1 MDIAVVDDEKA
12 IREHI
17 CGLVEERQP
26 ESRIEAYA
34 TGGELLASGKLFD
47 IVFLDIQM
55 EGMNGIETARGLRE
69 KQADTVLV
77 FVTGI
82 EDYVFD
88 AFDLYAFQYLLKPI
102 DENKFAEVLER
113 AVREVVKKKER
124 RVLFIKSRNLTLDQS
139 EILYIESRAK
149 KVEIHTAG
157 AAQAIEIYAAMD
169 ELEGQLGENFYR
181 CHRAYIVNMDCITEY
196 DGESIT
202 LTNGDRVYLTKKKYG
217 EFFLVVSFQALLDI
231 SRYAAVI
238 LLNAA
243 DGWAP
248 DIIDWCAAKRMFAS
262 EESFGIAVKAGVAG
276 TQFIQ
281 YASIALL
288 LYFSLRKIVRDFREK
303 DYFISRTELLF
314 ILTRQRWA

>member
-1 MDIAVVDDEKA
+1 MDDEKA

-17 CGLVEERQP
+17 CGLVEEQQP

-34 TGGELLASGKLFD
+34 TGEELLASGKRFD

-55 EGMNGIETARGLRE
+55 EGMNGIEAARNLRE
-69 KQADTVLV
+69 KNANLGVEDTVLV
-77 FVTGI
+77 FITGI
-82 EDYVFD
+82 KDYVFD

-102 DENKFAEVLER
+102 DEGKFAEVLER
-113 AVREVVKKKER
+113 AVREATKKKER

-149 KVEIHTAG
+149 KVEIHTVR
-157 AAQAIEIYAAMD
+157 QTIEIYAAMD

-217 EFFLVVSFQALLDI
+217 EF
-231 SRYAAVI
+231 
-238 LLNAA
+238 
-243 DGWAP
+243 
-248 DIIDWCAAKRMFAS
+248 
-262 EESFGIAVKAGVAG
+262 VKAYMWHLQNGGV
-276 TQFIQ
+276 
-281 YASIALL
+281 S
-288 LYFSLRKIVRDFREK
+288 SV
-303 DYFISRTELLF
+303 
-314 ILTRQRWA
+314 

>member
-17 CGLVEERQP
+17 CGLVEEQQP

-34 TGGELLASGKLFD
+34 TGEELLASGKRFD

-55 EGMNGIETARGLRE
+55 EGMNGIEAARGLRE
-69 KQADTVLV
+69 KNANLGVGDTVLV

-82 EDYVFD
+82 KDYVFD

-102 DENKFAEVLER
+102 DEDKFAEVLER
-113 AVREVVKKKER
+113 AVQEAAKKKER

-149 KVEIHTAG
+149 KVEIHTKG

-202 LTNGDRVYLTKKKYG
+202 LTGGDRVYLTKKKYG
-217 EFFLVVSFQALLDI
+217 EF
-231 SRYAAVI
+231 
-238 LLNAA
+238 
-243 DGWAP
+243 
-248 DIIDWCAAKRMFAS
+248 
-262 EESFGIAVKAGVAG
+262 VKAYMWHQQNGGV
-276 TQFIQ
+276 
-281 YASIALL
+281 S
-288 LYFSLRKIVRDFREK
+288 SV
-303 DYFISRTELLF
+303 
-314 ILTRQRWA
+314 

>member
-17 CGLVEERQP
+17 CGLVEEQQP

-34 TGGELLASGKLFD
+34 TGEELLASGKRFD

-55 EGMNGIETARGLRE
+55 EGMNGIEAARNLRE
-69 KQADTVLV
+69 KNANLGVEDTVLV
-77 FVTGI
+77 FITGI
-82 EDYVFD
+82 KDYVFD

-102 DENKFAEVLER
+102 DEGKFAEVLER
-113 AVREVVKKKER
+113 AVREAAKKKER

-149 KVEIHTAG
+149 KVEIHTVR
-157 AAQAIEIYAAMD
+157 QTIEIYAAMD

-217 EFFLVVSFQALLDI
+217 EF
-231 SRYAAVI
+231 
-238 LLNAA
+238 
-243 DGWAP
+243 
-248 DIIDWCAAKRMFAS
+248 
-262 EESFGIAVKAGVAG
+262 VKAYMWHLQNGGV
-276 TQFIQ
+276 
-281 YASIALL
+281 S
-288 LYFSLRKIVRDFREK
+288 SV
-303 DYFISRTELLF
+303 
-314 ILTRQRWA
+314 

>member
-1 MDIAVVDDEKA
+1 MDIAVVDDEKV

-34 TGGELLASGKLFD
+34 TGEELLASGKRFD

-55 EGMNGIETARGLRE
+55 EGMNGIEAARSLRE
-69 KQADTVLV
+69 KNANLGVGDTVLV
-77 FVTGI
+77 FITGI
-82 EDYVFD
+82 KDYVFD

-102 DENKFAEVLER
+102 DEGKFAEVLER
-113 AVREVVKKKER
+113 AVREATKKKER

-149 KVEIHTAG
+149 KVEIHTVG

-196 DGESIT
+196 DSESIT

-217 EFFLVVSFQALLDI
+217 EFMKAYMWHLQNGGVS
-231 SRYAAVI
+231 SV
-238 LLNAA
+238 
-243 DGWAP
+243 
-248 DIIDWCAAKRMFAS
+248 
-262 EESFGIAVKAGVAG
+262 
-276 TQFIQ
+276 
-281 YASIALL
+281 
-288 LYFSLRKIVRDFREK
+288 
-303 DYFISRTELLF
+303 
-314 ILTRQRWA
+314 

>member
-17 CGLVEERQP
+17 CGLVEEQQP

-34 TGGELLASGKLFD
+34 TGEELLASGKRFD

-55 EGMNGIETARGLRE
+55 EGMNGIEAARSLRE
-69 KQADTVLV
+69 KNANLGVEDTVLV
-77 FVTGI
+77 FITGI
-82 EDYVFD
+82 KDYVFD

-102 DENKFAEVLER
+102 DEDKFAEVLER
-113 AVREVVKKKER
+113 AVREAVKKKER

-149 KVEIHTAG
+149 KVEIHTKG

-169 ELEGQLGENFYR
+169 ELEGQLGDEFYR

-217 EFFLVVSFQALLDI
+217 EF
-231 SRYAAVI
+231 
-238 LLNAA
+238 
-243 DGWAP
+243 
-248 DIIDWCAAKRMFAS
+248 
-262 EESFGIAVKAGVAG
+262 VKAYMWHLQNGGV
-276 TQFIQ
+276 
-281 YASIALL
+281 S
-288 LYFSLRKIVRDFREK
+288 SV
-303 DYFISRTELLF
+303 
-314 ILTRQRWA
+314 

>member
-1 MDIAVVDDEKA
+1 MNIAVVDDEKA

-17 CGLVEERQP
+17 CGLVEEQQP

-34 TGGELLASGKLFD
+34 TGEELLTSGKRFD

-55 EGMNGIETARGLRE
+55 EGMNGIEAARSLRE
-69 KQADTVLV
+69 KNANLGVGDTVLV

-82 EDYVFD
+82 RDYVFD

-102 DENKFAEVLER
+102 DEDKFAEVLER
-113 AVREVVKKKER
+113 AVREAAKKKER

-149 KVEIHTAG
+149 KVEIHTKG

-217 EFFLVVSFQALLDI
+217 EF
-231 SRYAAVI
+231 
-238 LLNAA
+238 
-243 DGWAP
+243 
-248 DIIDWCAAKRMFAS
+248 
-262 EESFGIAVKAGVAG
+262 VKAYMWHLQNGGV
-276 TQFIQ
+276 
-281 YASIALL
+281 S
-288 LYFSLRKIVRDFREK
+288 SV
-303 DYFISRTELLF
+303 
-314 ILTRQRWA
+314 

>member
-34 TGGELLASGKLFD
+34 TGEELLASGKRFD

-55 EGMNGIETARGLRE
+55 EGMNGIEAARGLRE
-69 KQADTVLV
+69 KNANLGVGDTVLV

-82 EDYVFD
+82 KDYVFD

-102 DENKFAEVLER
+102 DEDKFAEVLER
-113 AVREVVKKKER
+113 AVQEAAKKKER

-149 KVEIHTAG
+149 KVEIHTKG

-202 LTNGDRVYLTKKKYG
+202 LTGGDRGYLTKKKYG
-217 EFFLVVSFQALLDI
+217 EF
-231 SRYAAVI
+231 
-238 LLNAA
+238 
-243 DGWAP
+243 
-248 DIIDWCAAKRMFAS
+248 
-262 EESFGIAVKAGVAG
+262 VKAYMWHLQNGGV
-276 TQFIQ
+276 
-281 YASIALL
+281 S
-288 LYFSLRKIVRDFREK
+288 SV
-303 DYFISRTELLF
+303 
-314 ILTRQRWA
+314 

>member
-1 MDIAVVDDEKA
+1 MNIAVVDDEKA

-17 CGLVEERQP
+17 CGLVEEQQP

-34 TGGELLASGKLFD
+34 TGEELLTSGKRFD

-55 EGMNGIETARGLRE
+55 EGMNGIEAARSLRE
-69 KQADTVLV
+69 KNANLGVGDTVLV

-82 EDYVFD
+82 RDYVFD

-102 DENKFAEVLER
+102 DEDKFAEVLAR
-113 AVREVVKKKER
+113 AVREAAKKKER

-157 AAQAIEIYAAMD
+157 AAQAVEIYAAMD

-196 DGESIT
+196 DSESIT

-217 EFFLVVSFQALLDI
+217 EF
-231 SRYAAVI
+231 
-238 LLNAA
+238 
-243 DGWAP
+243 
-248 DIIDWCAAKRMFAS
+248 
-262 EESFGIAVKAGVAG
+262 VKAYMWHLQNGGV
-276 TQFIQ
+276 
-281 YASIALL
+281 S
-288 LYFSLRKIVRDFREK
+288 SV
-303 DYFISRTELLF
+303 
-314 ILTRQRWA
+314 